1 MFSISSSPAYLETL
15 FGHQDCIAS
24 LDALRGELVISAGG
38 MDKTVRYWKIPEE
51 SQLVF
56 RGGGESKTRRLLE
69 GDTELGENRPV
80 GKPKGF
86 IEGRVDCVA
95 MLDNTT
101 FLSGGDSGLVRR
113 LVSP

>member
-1 MFSISSSPAYLETL
+1 MIRRPPRSTLFPYTTLFRSVKFRHSTHTLYTSSYDRTLKVFSISSSPAYLETL

-69 GDTELGENRPV
+69 G
-80 GKPKGF
+80 
-86 IEGRVDCVA
+86 
-95 MLDNTT
+95 
-101 FLSGGDSGLVRR
+101 
-113 LVSP
+113 